1 MDEIKEKR
9 SFSELII
16 SNKEYIYPA
25 LFYVAGLLLGSLLL
39 KTINNTAISKLIE
52 LVLSNSKSAFLAV
65 FLNRFS
71 LYISIYALCVLLGMC
86 LIGFPIIN
94 IVMML
99 SGCEIALKIAYYYV
113 NFGVKGVGFSML
125 MLIPEGAA
133 IATVLIY
140 SIKTSSELSK
150 NIYEI
155 AAKGTTNKIEIKQ
168 YFKKYLI
175 YALFVALISLIN
187 ALASYLLGAIISI

>member
-1 MDEIKEKR
+1 MDEIKEKK

-52 LVLSNSKSAFLAV
+52 LVLNNSKSAFFAV

-94 IVMML
+94 IVMLL

-140 SIKTSSELSK
+140 SIKTSAELSK

-155 AAKGTTNKIEIKQ
+155 AAKGTTNRIEIKQ

-187 ALASYLLGAIISI
+187 ALVSFLLGAIISI

>member
-1 MDEIKEKR
+1 MDEIKEKK

-52 LVLSNSKSAFLAV
+52 LVLNNSKSAFLAV

-94 IVMML
+94 VVMLL

-140 SIKTSSELSK
+140 SIKTSAELSK

-155 AAKGTTNKIEIKQ
+155 ATKGTTNKIEIK
-168 YFKKYLI
+168 YYLKKYLI
-175 YALFVALISLIN
+175 YALIVALISLIN
-187 ALASYLLGAIISI
+187 ALASFLLGAIISI